1 MANKN
6 ELIKEAMETISSLV
20 TSVEQLTN
28 ENLFLKQKIERE
40 KVAAELEVRGLVTYE
55 KLASI
60 KDNTISDEEFK
71 EMKDLL
77 KIDPYSS
84 NFYRPIENN
93 SQEIVKTASDAFDYR
108 RNYRIE
114 YLSEEL
120 SKLNNQ
126 Y

>member
-28 ENLFLKQKIERE
+28 ENLFLKKKIERE
-40 KVAAELEVRGLVTYE
+40 KVASELEIRGLVTYE
-55 KLASI
+55 KIASI
-60 KDNTISDEEFK
+60 KDNTISDKEFEEV
-71 EMKDLL
+71 KDLL

-84 NFYRPIENN
+84 NFYRPIEHDN
-93 SQEIVKTASDAFDYR
+93 SEIIKTASDASDYR
-108 RNYRIE
+108 RNYRSE
-114 YLSEEL
+114 YLLEEL